1 MLCATL
7 PIFVIIDPD
16 PDYNPTTTGPS
27 FDDLMDDVAAE
38 APDQW
43 MNVGIKLRIS
53 FECLNSI
60 DKQHHGDPMRCYAAV
75 FSKWKSTGTLAYT
88 WETIIN
94 VLESN
99 LVKKIDLAKTIKK
112 KYM

>member
-1 MLCATL
+1 M
-7 PIFVIIDPD
+7 PIFVIIDPG
-16 PDYNPTTTGPS
+16 PDYNPAITTTGLS
-27 FDDLMDDVAAE
+27 IENLMNDVAAK

-43 MNVGIKLRIS
+43 MNVGIMLRIS
-53 FECLNSI
+53 YERLNSI
-60 DKQHHGDPMRCYAAV
+60 DNQHRGDPMRCYAAV
-75 FSKWKSTGTLAYT
+75 FSEWEKIGTLAYT

>member
-7 PIFVIIDPD
+7 PIFVIIDPV
-16 PDYNPTTTGPS
+16 PDYNPITTGPS
-27 FDDLMDDVAAE
+27 FENLMDDVAAT

-43 MNVGIKLRIS
+43 MNVGIKLGFS
-53 FECLNSI
+53 YEHLNSI
-60 DKQHHGDPMRCYAAV
+60 DNQHRGDPMRCYAAV
-75 FSKWKSTGTLAYT
+75 FSEWKSTGALAYT